1 VTKKIDWPRGQFPTN
16 QAVSLFTA
24 SNSRGGNVMSGTKDG
39 SRPELLRDAAG
50 QATTET
56 QAIELLE
63 EALRVA
69 KRTVERGRVR
79 VSVLTE
85 TEQRQ
90 VRETLRSSRVEV
102 EHVAVGRRLEAGE
115 AMPQSRTENDV
126 LIIPVVEEMLVM
138 EKRLVIVEE
147 MHIRIVQDQEKVEQ
161 AVPLRRQ
168 RAVVERLAPGEE
180 GAAP

>member
-1 VTKKIDWPRGQFPTN
+1 
-16 QAVSLFTA
+16 
-24 SNSRGGNVMSGTKDG
+24 MSGIEDG
-39 SRPELLRDAAG
+39 SRPG
-50 QATTET
+50 QPLGVNDQVTTET
-56 QAIELLE
+56 QTIELLE
-63 EALRVA
+63 ETLRVA
-69 KRTVERGRVR
+69 KRTVEHGRVR

-138 EKRLVIVEE
+138 EKRLVVVEE
-147 MHIRIVQDQEKVEQ
+147 MHIRIVQSQEEVEQ

-168 RAVVERLAPGEE
+168 RAVVERLTAGQE
-180 GAAP
+180 GAVP

>member
-1 VTKKIDWPRGQFPTN
+1 
-16 QAVSLFTA
+16 
-24 SNSRGGNVMSGTKDG
+24 MSGTKDG
-39 SRPELLRDAAG
+39 NRPDLLRDAAG

-56 QAIELLE
+56 QTVELLE
-63 EALRVA
+63 EVLRVA

-102 EHVAVGRRLEAGE
+102 GHVAVGRRLEAGE
-115 AMPQSRTENDV
+115 AMPQPRTENNV
-126 LIIPVVEEMLVM
+126 LIIPVVEEVLVM
-138 EKRLVIVEE
+138 EKRLVVVEE
-147 MHIRIVQDQEKVEQ
+147 MHIRIVQTQEEVEQ

-168 RAVVERLAPGEE
+168 RAVVERLAAGE
-180 GAAP
+180 GDAAP

>member
-1 VTKKIDWPRGQFPTN
+1 
-16 QAVSLFTA
+16 
-24 SNSRGGNVMSGTKDG
+24 MSGTKDG
-39 SRPELLRDAAG
+39 SRPEPLRDAAG
-50 QATTET
+50 QAATGSQTTESQT
-56 QAIELLE
+56 IELLE
-63 EALRVA
+63 EVLRVA
-69 KRTVERGRVR
+69 KRTVEHGRVR

-115 AMPQSRTENDV
+115 AMPQPRTESDV

-138 EKRLVIVEE
+138 EKRLVVVEE
-147 MHIRIVQDQEKVEQ
+147 MRIRIVQTQEEVEQ

-168 RAVVERLAPGEE
+168 RAVVERLAPGEG
-180 GAAP
+180 GAGP

>member
-1 VTKKIDWPRGQFPTN
+1 
-16 QAVSLFTA
+16 
-24 SNSRGGNVMSGTKDG
+24 MSGTKDG
-39 SRPELLRDAAG
+39 NRPDLLRDPAE
-50 QATTET
+50 QVTTET
-56 QAIELLE
+56 QTIELLE
-63 EALRVA
+63 ETLRVA

-138 EKRLVIVEE
+138 EKRLVVVEE
-147 MHIRIVQDQEKVEQ
+147 MHIRIVQSQEAIEQ

-168 RAVVERLAPGEE
+168 RAEVERFAPDGE
-180 GAAP
+180 GVTP